1 MEILI
6 DELMNCET
14 PSVSPYGLSTFLNL
28 KINEI
33 QKIQQMIGQRFSHLP
48 NVVKNLMI
56 INGLFFLLLGHY
68 KVEELIYLNG

>member
-14 PSVSPYGLSTFLNL
+14 PSVSPYGLNTFLNL

-33 QKIQQMIGQRFSHLP
+33 QKKF
-48 NVVKNLMI
+48 NK
-56 INGLFFLLLGHY
+56 
-68 KVEELIYLNG
+68 